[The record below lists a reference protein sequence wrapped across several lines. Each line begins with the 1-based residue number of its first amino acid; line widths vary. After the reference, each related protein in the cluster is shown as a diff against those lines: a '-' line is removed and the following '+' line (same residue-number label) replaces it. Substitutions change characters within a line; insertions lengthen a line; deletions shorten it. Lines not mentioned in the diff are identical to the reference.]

1 MAGRIIWKNCT
12 NTTHMPRSTQMARQR
27 CQMKGSWSS
36 ARTSSEGCCWS
47 LLVRFQGFKALG
59 HSPIQPPNF
68 KNEKTGTFQRSKT
81 QGSHVGN
88 RMWVLDFQCNF
99 LSINSALVSSRFFQ
113 DRKKQDIF
121 VSCGDLSAFHNQGE
135 VECFST
141 LQSKCLCYKGA
152 VRKSK
157 AFPWQIGKRLCAGN
171 IPQRSFVRVFLSLIP
186 EIEKHADNGLLPD
199 L

>member
-36 ARTSSEGCCWS
+36 ARTSSEGCCWN

-59 HSPIQPPNF
+59 HSAIQPPNF

-81 QGSHVGN
+81 QGSHVEN

-99 LSINSALVSSRFFQ
+99 LSINNAVVSSRFFQ
-113 DRKKQDIF
+113 VYGYF
-121 VSCGDLSAFHNQGE
+121 CFLWWF
-135 VECFST
+135 ECFSQSVRSGVLLHST
-141 LQSKCLCYKGA
+141 VEVSLLQGCSQEEQSLPLANWKASVSWKHSPAFICACVPKSHSRN
-152 VRKSK
+152 RKTCGQWAAS
-157 AFPWQIGKRLCAGN
+157 WSTG
-171 IPQRSFVRVFLSLIP
+171 
-186 EIEKHADNGLLPD
+186 
-199 L
+199 